1 VYLYL
6 NIVEDVTFT
15 FSFIQV
21 FATELVTFAV
31 DFVPLAVKFGTFA
44 VEFIVFALEFLM
56 DIMTAENQLLVIK

>member
-1 VYLYL
+1 MYLYL

-31 DFVPLAVKFGTFA
+31 DFVPLAVEFSTFA
-44 VEFIVFALEFLM
+44 VEFVVLAPEFLM
-56 DIMTAENQLLVIK
+56 DIMTAVNQLLVRK